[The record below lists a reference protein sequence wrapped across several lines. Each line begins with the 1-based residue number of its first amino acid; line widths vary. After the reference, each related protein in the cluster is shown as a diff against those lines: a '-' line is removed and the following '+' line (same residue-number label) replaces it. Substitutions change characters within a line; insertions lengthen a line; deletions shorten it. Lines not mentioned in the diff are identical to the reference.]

1 MGIQGLTSFIDDNL
15 QLLNDYQLHDSK
27 VIIDGNNLFHL
38 LYYSYN
44 VDFVHGGDY
53 DKFTRKIVEFFNILK
68 SCKIEPYIIL
78 DGGYEPDNRKLKT
91 ILDRANIRI
100 HLSGCIANGERGK
113 ILPVLAYEVFI
124 TSLNTLG
131 IGHVTCDFEA
141 DNQIAVLANDLKCP
155 VISFDSDFYIL
166 SLTHGFIPFDSV
178 NFDVQPTATDSD
190 GQQYKYLPVKIYFTQ
205 NFIQCFPKLDKQVLP
220 LMATVLGNDYV
231 HIKTFEEFYSA
242 LKVPKHGSSKFT
254 ISKTSTKM
262 LKIIS
267 WLESLKNV
275 ESGIDKLVT
284 SSKPEKRENVKTLVE
299 KSMSAYSNVASYS
312 SFSLYDFFND
322 QKTSLK
328 NSQTLSYNGN
338 SIPTWFI
345 DFHRQGKI
353 PVFMQNTLVLH
364 RNILLCQV
372 ENLKMPSSYNCSLYL
387 RQCLY
392 SILLRDD
399 LTEITMQEATKDWCV
414 EEYDR
419 QDGLKNLK
427 KNLVQPLSS
436 LECYGDIPGLK
447 DIEHMDCN
455 KRIEFLYKVFDI
467 RFEGN
472 TVLSDDIKLF
482 VMTIIF
488 WIRHADPQ
496 TNKNMVKA
504 LVMCWVSLSAR
515 IYATEIDVDES
526 QLNVTFKKSS
536 SQQRAKLKTN
546 MDKYFHVPQ
555 HSRKYPIDIS
565 IIHGFS
571 QFQTCYLSTIHL
583 NQILRYPL
591 PAMDPASV
599 FNGSFLY
606 NFCKD
611 LQMRT
616 NPDLFI
622 SEMLVKQSPTLSLYQ
637 SIISEILSQVGE
649 EFFRTASSPTKRT
662 RNRKKQKKT
671 DKLVDREPGTSA
683 CNENSSEDEK
693 CKHGPPSVKPN
704 ITATCE
710 LTNRFNFLD
719 IDDLE

>member
-1 MGIQGLTSFIDDNL
+1 
-15 QLLNDYQLHDSK
+15 
-27 VIIDGNNLFHL
+27 
-38 LYYSYN
+38 
-44 VDFVHGGDY
+44 
-53 DKFTRKIVEFFNILK
+53 
-68 SCKIEPYIIL
+68 
-78 DGGYEPDNRKLKT
+78 
-91 ILDRANIRI
+91 
-100 HLSGCIANGERGK
+100 
-113 ILPVLAYEVFI
+113 
-124 TSLNTLG
+124 
-131 IGHVTCDFEA
+131 
-141 DNQIAVLANDLKCP
+141 
-155 VISFDSDFYIL
+155 
-166 SLTHGFIPFDSV
+166 
-178 NFDVQPTATDSD
+178 
-190 GQQYKYLPVKIYFTQ
+190 
-205 NFIQCFPKLDKQVLP
+205 
-220 LMATVLGNDYV
+220 
-231 HIKTFEEFYSA
+231 
-242 LKVPKHGSSKFT
+242 
-254 ISKTSTKM
+254 
-262 LKIIS
+262 
-267 WLESLKNV
+267 
-275 ESGIDKLVT
+275 
-284 SSKPEKRENVKTLVE
+284 
-299 KSMSAYSNVASYS
+299 
-312 SFSLYDFFND
+312 
-322 QKTSLK
+322 
-328 NSQTLSYNGN
+328 
-338 SIPTWFI
+338 
-345 DFHRQGKI
+345 
-353 PVFMQNTLVLH
+353 
-364 RNILLCQV
+364 
-372 ENLKMPSSYNCSLYL
+372 
-387 RQCLY
+387 
-392 SILLRDD
+392 
-399 LTEITMQEATKDWCV
+399 MQEATKDWCV

-472 TVLSDDIKLF
+472 TVLSNDIKLF
-482 VMTIIF
+482 VMTVIF

-515 IYATEIDVDES
+515 IYATEIEEDES

-555 HSRKYPIDIS
+555 HSRKYLIDIS

-662 RNRKKQKKT
+662 RNRKKQKT

-693 CKHGPPSVKPN
+693 CKNGPPSVKPN